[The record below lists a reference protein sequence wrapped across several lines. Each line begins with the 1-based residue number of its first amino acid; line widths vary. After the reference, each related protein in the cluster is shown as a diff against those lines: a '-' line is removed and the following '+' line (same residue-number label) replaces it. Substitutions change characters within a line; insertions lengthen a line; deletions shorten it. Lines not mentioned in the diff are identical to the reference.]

1 MSAAVTDTHAA
12 DRPAGPHLTL
22 PHLWR
27 SEWVKFWSL
36 RSTYWTLAATSVVFL
51 GVIALVSLAQRS
63 QHMEN
68 AAGLDATLIPF
79 VAAVQIATIPL
90 LVLGALIVTGE
101 YSTGQIRSTF
111 TAVPAYL
118 QVQAQKHNPI
128 RHEVNLQWSN
138 SFLTIYAFG
147 NFSDIERPTGD
158 GGDVVTF
165 TRNSDTSPSWYYI
178 SQVLEWWTDWCC
190 FEVTRQLNAANIAQL
205 LAQIQNGANP

>member
-1 MSAAVTDTHAA
+1 MTFNMHGTV
-12 DRPAGPHLTL
+12 R
-22 PHLWR
+22 
-27 SEWVKFWSL
+27 
-36 RSTYWTLAATSVVFL
+36 
-51 GVIALVSLAQRS
+51 
-63 QHMEN
+63 
-68 AAGLDATLIPF
+68 
-79 VAAVQIATIPL
+79 
-90 LVLGALIVTGE
+90 GAIQTVNEDISGTV
-101 YSTGQIRSTF
+101 YISTGNTNVRGILTPTF

-147 NFSDIERPTGD
+147 NFSDIERPTDD